1 MQDRINIKETNG
13 HLLIWVKWRSGY
25 ALPLLTTVVAGLFAI
40 VFGATAARASGLVP
54 GAEGEP
60 SVVQLVTNLVL
71 LCMACYSLMAYWI
84 NATVIDVCTLDLR
97 VYADPLPFPYPR
109 RKRIPTSQLRQL
121 YVVRNL
127 VPVKSYLS
135 AGDSEYGKSA
145 SVTFHLGDPEYQKSA
160 SVTFHL
166 VAELT
171 DGSRLD
177 LIRHVGAKGKDLA
190 RGLEEKLES
199 YLAIEDVQVEGEY
212 RD

>member
-1 MQDRINIKETNG
+1 
-13 HLLIWVKWRSGY
+13 
-25 ALPLLTTVVAGLFAI
+25 
-40 VFGATAARASGLVP
+40 
-54 GAEGEP
+54 
-60 SVVQLVTNLVL
+60 
-71 LCMACYSLMAYWI
+71 MACYSLMAYWI

-121 YVVRNL
+121 YIVRNL
-127 VPVKSYLS
+127 VPVKSYSS
-135 AGDSEYGKSA
+135 AVDSEYGKSA
-145 SVTFHLGDPEYQKSA
+145 T
-160 SVTFHL
+160 VTFHL
-166 VAELT
+166 VAELI

-177 LIRHVGAKGKDLA
+177 LIRHVGAEGKDLA